1 MSDKK
6 YRVIFKGDVAAGV
19 QVDEVKQKL
28 AASFKTDIAKID
40 KLFSGKR
47 KIIKKGSDLETCEK
61 ARKAF
66 ERAGAI
72 CFIEP
77 EQEPEPDTIES
88 KPPEIS
94 EVKPPPLPPEGS
106 VVVRQE
112 QGVNKVALV
121 LLTFFLGGI
130 GVHKFYLGKYVQ
142 GVIYFL
148 FSWTLIPSIVAF
160 IEFIIYACTSD
171 ERLQEKYTVKGPV
184 AVIII
189 AVCAGFFVMI
199 AIIGIL
205 AAIAIPQF
213 MVYRDRAYQ
222 TSVISELNNL
232 RAAEEAY
239 YDAHNRYSD
248 NVDDLNFVMTTPGV
262 TVELLS
268 ADEECFEAMGTI
280 EGLREPVLIDCNG
293 VKGR

>member
-19 QVDEVKQKL
+19 QIDDVKQKL
-28 AASFKTDIAKID
+28 AAGFKTDIAKID
-40 KLFSGKR
+40 SLFSGKR
-47 KIIKKGSDLETCEK
+47 RVIRKGADLEACEK

-77 EQEPEPDTIES
+77 EQGPEPETIES
-88 KPPEIS
+88 KPPKIPEI
-94 EVKPPPLPPEGS
+94 KPPPLPPEGR
-106 VVVRQE
+106 VVARQE

-130 GVHKFYLGKYVQ
+130 GAHKFYLGKYVQ

-171 ERLQEKYTVKGPV
+171 ERLQEKYTAKGPI
-184 AVIII
+184 AVVII
-189 AVCAGFFVMI
+189 AVCAGFFFMI

-213 MVYRDRAYQ
+213 MMYRDRAYQ

-239 YDAHNRYSD
+239 YETHKRYSD
-248 NVDDLNFVMTTPGV
+248 NVDDLNFVMTRPGV
-262 TVELLS
+262 TIELLS
-268 ADEECFEAMGTI
+268 ADEECFEAVGNMK
-280 EGLREPVLIDCNG
+280 GLRKPVLMDCNG
-293 VKGR
+293 VNGR

>member
-1 MSDKK
+1 MSDKR
-6 YRVIFKGDVAAGV
+6 YGLIFKGDLSAGA
-19 QVDEVKQKL
+19 QVDDVKKKL
-28 AASFKTDIAKID
+28 AAIFKTDISKID
-40 KLFSGKR
+40 RLFSGKR
-47 KIIKKGSDLETCEK
+47 KVVKKDADLESCEK

-72 CFIEP
+72 CFVEP
-77 EQEPEPDTIES
+77 EQEPELEIIES
-88 KPPEIS
+88 NPPEIP
-94 EVKPPPLPPEGS
+94 EVKPPPLPPEGR

-121 LLTFFLGGI
+121 LLTFFLGGL

-171 ERLQEKYTVKGPV
+171 ERLQEKYTAKGPI

-213 MVYRDRAYQ
+213 MTYRDRAYKLA
-222 TSVISELNNL
+222 VISELNNL

-239 YDAHNRYSD
+239 YETHNRYSD
-248 NVDDLNFVMTTPGV
+248 NMDDLDFVMTAPGV
-262 TVELLS
+262 TIELIS
-268 ADEECFEAMGTI
+268 ADEECSEAIGTR
-280 EGLREPVLIDCNG
+280 EGLRKPVLIDCNG

>member
-19 QVDEVKQKL
+19 QINEVKQKL

-47 KIIKKGSDLETCEK
+47 KVIKKGADLETCEK
-61 ARKAF
+61 VKKAF

-77 EQEPEPDTIES
+77 DQEPEPDTIES
-88 KPPEIS
+88 KPPEIPK
-94 EVKPPPLPPEGS
+94 VKPPPLPPEGR
-106 VVVRQE
+106 VVAKQE

-130 GVHKFYLGKYVQ
+130 GVHKFYLGKYIQ

-148 FSWTLIPSIVAF
+148 FSWTLIPSIAAF

-213 MVYRDRAYQ
+213 MIYRDRAYQ
-222 TSVISELNNL
+222 TTVISELNNL

-239 YDAHNRYSD
+239 YEAHNRYSD
-248 NVDDLNFVMTTPGV
+248 NIDDLNFVMTRPGV
-262 TVELLS
+262 AIELLS

-280 EGLREPVLIDCNG
+280 EGLREPVLVDCNG
-293 VKGR
+293 VKGP

>member
-1 MSDKK
+1 MGDKK

-19 QVDEVKQKL
+19 QIAEVKQKL
-28 AASFKTDIAKID
+28 AAGFKTDIAKID

-47 KIIKKGSDLETCEK
+47 KVIKKDADLETCEK

-77 EQEPEPDTIES
+77 EQEPELDTIES
-88 KPPEIS
+88 KPPEIPG
-94 EVKPPPLPPEGS
+94 VKPPPLPPEGS

-148 FSWTLIPSIVAF
+148 FSWTLIPGIVAF

-171 ERLQEKYTVKGPV
+171 ERLQEKYTAKGPI

-213 MVYRDRAYQ
+213 MIYRDRAYQ
-222 TSVISELNNL
+222 TTVISELNNL

-239 YDAHNRYSD
+239 YDSHKRYSD
-248 NVDDLNFVMTTPGV
+248 NMDDLNFVMTRPGV
-262 TVELLS
+262 TIELLS
-268 ADEECFEAMGTI
+268 ADEECFEATGTI
-280 EGLREPVLIDCNG
+280 KGLRKPVLMDCTG

>member
-6 YRVIFKGDVAAGV
+6 YSVIFKGDVAAGV
-19 QVDEVKQKL
+19 QIDDVKQKL
-28 AASFKTDIAKID
+28 AAIFKTDIAKID
-40 KLFSGKR
+40 RLFSGKR
-47 KIIKKGSDLETCEK
+47 KVIKKGADLEACEK

-66 ERAGAI
+66 DRAGAI

-77 EQEPEPDTIES
+77 EQDPEPEIIES
-88 KPPEIS
+88 NPPEIP
-94 EVKPPPLPPEGS
+94 EVKPPPLPPEGR

-121 LLTFFLGGI
+121 LLTFFLGGL

-171 ERLQEKYTVKGPV
+171 ERLQEKYTAKGPI

-189 AVCAGFFVMI
+189 AVCAGFFFMI

-213 MVYRDRAYQ
+213 MTYRDRAYQ
-222 TSVISELNNL
+222 TSVISELKNL
-232 RAAEEAY
+232 SAAEEAY
-239 YDAHNRYSD
+239 FETHNRYSD
-248 NVDDLNFVMTTPGV
+248 NMDDLDFILNTPGV
-262 TVELLS
+262 TVELIS
-268 ADEECFEAMGTI
+268 ADEECFEAIGTI
-280 EGLREPVLIDCNG
+280 DGLREPVLIDCNG
-293 VKGR
+293 LKGP

>member
-6 YRVIFKGDVAAGV
+6 YRVIFKGDVAAGL
-19 QVDEVKQKL
+19 QIDDVKQKL

-40 KLFSGKR
+40 RLFSGKR
-47 KIIKKGSDLETCEK
+47 KVIKKEADLEACEK

-88 KPPEIS
+88 KTPEIS
-94 EVKPPPLPPEGS
+94 EVKPPPLPPEGR
-106 VVVRQE
+106 VVARQE
-112 QGVNKVALV
+112 QGLNKVALV
-121 LLTFFLGGI
+121 LLTFFLGGL

-171 ERLQEKYTVKGPV
+171 ERLQEKYTAKGPI
-184 AVIII
+184 AVIVI
-189 AVCAGFFVMI
+189 AVCAGFFFMI

-213 MVYRDRAYQ
+213 MMYRDRAYQ
-222 TSVISELNNL
+222 TTVISELNNL

-239 YDAHNRYSD
+239 YEAHKRYTD
-248 NVDDLNFVMTTPGV
+248 NMDDLHFVMTRPGV
-262 TVELLS
+262 AIELLS

-280 EGLREPVLIDCNG
+280 EGLRNPVLVDCNG

>member
-6 YRVIFKGDVAAGV
+6 YSVIFKGDVAAGV
-19 QVDEVKQKL
+19 QIDDVKQKL
-28 AASFKTDIAKID
+28 AAIFKTDIAKID
-40 KLFSGKR
+40 RLFSGKR
-47 KIIKKGSDLETCEK
+47 KVIKKGADLEACEK
-61 ARKAF
+61 AKKAF

-77 EQEPEPDTIES
+77 EEGPEPEIIES
-88 KPPEIS
+88 KPPEVP
-94 EVKPPPLPPEGS
+94 EVKPPPLPPEGR

-121 LLTFFLGGI
+121 LLTFFLGGL

-148 FSWTLIPSIVAF
+148 FFWTLIPGIIAF
-160 IEFIIYACTSD
+160 VEFIIYACTSD
-171 ERLQEKYTVKGPV
+171 ERLQEKYTAKGPI

-189 AVCAGFFVMI
+189 AVCAGFFFMI

-213 MVYRDRAYQ
+213 MTYRDRAYQ

-239 YDAHNRYSD
+239 FETHNRYSD
-248 NVDDLNFVMTTPGV
+248 NMDDLDFILTTPGV
-262 TVELLS
+262 TVELIS
-268 ADEECFEAMGTI
+268 ADEECFEAIGTI
-280 EGLREPVLIDCNG
+280 DGLREPVLIDCNG
-293 VKGR
+293 LTGR

>member
-1 MSDKK
+1 MSNEK

-19 QVDEVKQKL
+19 RIDDAKQKL
-28 AASFKTDIAKID
+28 AAIFKTDIAKIHT
-40 KLFSGKR
+40 LFSGKR
-47 KIIKKGSDLETCEK
+47 KVIKKGADLQSCEK

-77 EQEPEPDTIES
+77 DQEPEPVIIES
-88 KPPEIS
+88 GSPEIP
-94 EVKPPPLPPEGS
+94 EVKPPPLPPEGR
-106 VVVRQE
+106 VVVRKE

-130 GVHKFYLGKYVQ
+130 GAHKFYLGKYVQ

-148 FSWTLIPSIVAF
+148 FSWTLIPSIAAF

-171 ERLQEKYTVKGPV
+171 ERLQEKYTATGPL

-189 AVCAGFFVMI
+189 AVCAGFFFMI

-213 MVYRDRAYQ
+213 MTYRDRSFQAA
-222 TSVISELNNL
+222 VISELNNL

-239 YDAHNRYSD
+239 YEAHKRYSD
-248 NVDDLNFVMTTPGV
+248 NVDDLNFVMTRPGV
-262 TVELLS
+262 TIELLS
-268 ADEECFEAMGTI
+268 ADEKCFEAMGRMK
-280 EGLREPVLIDCNG
+280 GLKKPVLMDCNG

>member
-28 AASFKTDIAKID
+28 AAIFKTDIAKID
-40 KLFSGKR
+40 RLFTGER
-47 KIIKKGSDLETCEK
+47 KVVKKGTDLETCEK

-77 EQEPEPDTIES
+77 EQEPELEIPENKIPENPDI
-88 KPPEIS
+88 
-94 EVKPPPLPPEGS
+94 KPPPLPPGGRA
-106 VVVRQE
+106 VVRQE

-130 GVHKFYLGKYVQ
+130 GAHKFYLGKYVQ

-171 ERLQEKYTVKGPV
+171 ERLQEKYTAKGPI

-189 AVCAGFFVMI
+189 AVCAGFFFMI

-213 MVYRDRAYQ
+213 MTYRDRAYQ
-222 TSVISELNNL
+222 TTVISELNNL

-268 ADEECFEAMGTI
+268 ADEECFEAIGTI
-280 EGLREPVLIDCNG
+280 EVLRNPVLMDCNG
-293 VKGR
+293 VKER

>member
-6 YRVIFKGDVAAGV
+6 YRVVFKGDMAAGV
-19 QVDEVKQKL
+19 QIDDVKQKL

-40 KLFSGKR
+40 KLFSGQR
-47 KIIKKGSDLETCEK
+47 KVIKKGADLEACEK

-77 EQEPEPDTIES
+77 EQAPEPDTIES
-88 KPPEIS
+88 KPPEIP
-94 EVKPPPLPPEGS
+94 EVKPPPLPPEGR
-106 VVVRQE
+106 VVARQE

-171 ERLQEKYTVKGPV
+171 ERLQEKYTAKGPI

-213 MVYRDRAYQ
+213 MTYRDRAYQ
-222 TSVISELNNL
+222 TTVISELNNL

-239 YDAHNRYSD
+239 YDAHGRYSD

-268 ADEECFEAMGTI
+268 ADEECFEAIGTI
-280 EGLREPVLIDCNG
+280 EGLRNPVLMDCNG
-293 VKGR
+293 VKER

>member
-6 YRVIFKGDVAAGV
+6 YRVIFKGDVAAGLEI
-19 QVDEVKQKL
+19 DDVKQKL
-28 AASFKTDIAKID
+28 AAGFKTDIAKID
-40 KLFSGKR
+40 RLFSGKR
-47 KIIKKGSDLETCEK
+47 KVIKKEADLEACEK
-61 ARKAF
+61 VRKVF

-77 EQEPEPDTIES
+77 EQEPELDTIES
-88 KPPEIS
+88 KPPKIS
-94 EVKPPPLPPEGS
+94 EVKPPPLPPEGR
-106 VVVRQE
+106 VVSRQE

-171 ERLQEKYTVKGPV
+171 ERLQEKYTVKGPI

-189 AVCAGFFVMI
+189 AVCAGFLVMI

-213 MVYRDRAYQ
+213 MIYRDRAYQ
-222 TSVISELNNL
+222 TTVISELNNL
-232 RAAEEAY
+232 SVAEEAY
-239 YDAHNRYSD
+239 YDTHNRYSD
-248 NVDDLNFVMTTPGV
+248 NMDDLNFIMTTPGV
-262 TVELLS
+262 TIELLS
-268 ADEECFEAMGTI
+268 ADEECFEAMGTM
-280 EGLREPVLIDCNG
+280 EGLKKPILIDCNG
-293 VKGR
+293 VRDR